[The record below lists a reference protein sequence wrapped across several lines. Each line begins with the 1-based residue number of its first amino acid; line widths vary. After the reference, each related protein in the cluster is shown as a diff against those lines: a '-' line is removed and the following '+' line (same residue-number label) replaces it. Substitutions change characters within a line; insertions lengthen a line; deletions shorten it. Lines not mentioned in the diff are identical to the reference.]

1 MSLLITPSLYSAY
14 YYYTHKE
21 TKSEAEFLATLRREP
36 TPTTEAMQAGIDF
49 ENRVRKICDTHEQGD
64 SCAHQIAD
72 IVRGGNWQCKGSYR
86 LPEYLLYGR
95 ADVIKRDR
103 IYDIKYTTSEYERGK
118 FLHSIQHWVYM
129 VCFGLL
135 HCDYLVS
142 DGEDVWVESYDTP
155 SIEYA
160 IDNYIKPA
168 ISDMVAFIN
177 SIPSFRE
184 AFETNWQADAFSEKK
199 ITNRG

>member
-14 YYYTHKE
+14 YWFANKE
-21 TKSEAEFLATLRREP
+21 FGTTEDFLKVLRREP
-36 TPTTEAMQAGIDF
+36 TEPNEAMQAGIDF
-49 ENRVRKICDTHEQGD
+49 ENRVRKICDTHEQGE

-103 IYDIKYTTSEYERGK
+103 VYDIKYVNSYDIGK
-118 FLHSIQHWVYM
+118 YQYSIQHWVYM

-135 HCDYLVS
+135 HCDYLIS
-142 DGEDVWVESYDTP
+142 NGEDVWVESYDTP

-160 IDNYIKPA
+160 IDNYIMPA

-177 SIPSFRE
+177 AMPSFRE
-184 AFETNWQADAFSEKK
+184 AFEENWQADAFSEKK